1 MARTKVVIIGGG
13 FAAVK
18 CARTL
23 RKRLSGEECQVV
35 VYSRENHMVFHP
47 LLADVAGASIHPDSA
62 AATIRQMLPEVECST
77 ETVERID
84 IPASQIE
91 FQNDQGQL
99 ERTNYD
105 HLVIACGAESN
116 LGIIPGMSDHAFP
129 FKTMRD
135 AVALRSHI
143 IDQLEKAEACSD
155 PQRRQFHLSF
165 VIIGG
170 GFSGVELAGEV
181 NDLIRDSTRFYR
193 NFTESDI
200 SMTLVH
206 NQDQILP
213 EVSPTLRDFALQ
225 KMQRAGIKVLLKTSA
240 AAATPE
246 GVGLQDGSLIRAAT
260 VVCTIGTTSSPIVQR
275 LVGVKKERGRMV
287 TDPDMRLAGLPN
299 VWAVGDC
306 AYITNAFDNH
316 PCPTTGQF
324 AEREGRQA
332 AENIV
337 RVLRGEPTRP
347 FYFKPLGQLCSIGGR
362 RAVAEMFGFRVSG
375 ILAWFMWRGVYLL
388 KLPSWS
394 RRIRVGTDWAWDLI
408 FPRDL
413 GAFTANQSQHV
424 SRAYYRPGDFIYRRG
439 DPANFFYAIEQGE
452 VELLRSTD
460 TAQAETPFAVLGPGD
475 FLGEAA
481 LHQSDSYLSSI
492 RARTVVR
499 VVVMSRDAFSEHAG
513 SMAPLRDIVAES
525 VKRRAENVWLHF
537 PEAQNALSR
546 EPLST
551 FLEPVPPETLKP
563 DSTLGQ
569 AVVLLTRS
577 TNGRLFILDDQ
588 QCLWGVSNATDLIF
602 AAQMIAYKQTVARE
616 DIKNVQLG
624 EFVSAE
630 PVTVSSGEPGL
641 VAATTMLEHGLTW
654 IPVVESK
661 SDRHLKG
668 FVRMDQ
674 MSCWLLKQ
682 AANQTGPTIARTKA
696 TA

>member
-1 MARTKVVIIGGG
+1 MARLKIVIIGGG

-23 RKRLSGEECQVV
+23 RKRLPGQECQIV

-62 AATIRQMLPEVECST
+62 AATIRQMLPGVDCST

-84 IPASQIE
+84 IPSSQIE

-99 ERTNYD
+99 ECTNYD

-129 FKTMRD
+129 FKTMKD

-143 IDQLEKAEACSD
+143 IDQLEKAEACRD

-200 SMTLVH
+200 SMALVH

-213 EVSPTLRDFALQ
+213 EVSPTLRDFALK
-225 KMQRAGIKVLLKTSA
+225 KMQRTGIKVLLKTRA

-246 GVGLQDGSLIRAAT
+246 GVGLEDGSLIRAAT
-260 VVCTIGTTSSPIVQR
+260 VVCTIGTTSSPIVQH
-275 LVGVKKERGRMV
+275 LEGVKKERGRLV
-287 TDPDMRLAGLPN
+287 TDSDMRLAGLPN

-306 AYITNAFDNH
+306 AYITNAFDNQ
-316 PCPTTGQF
+316 PSPTTGQF

-332 AENIV
+332 ADNIV

-375 ILAWFMWRGVYLL
+375 ILAWFMWRSVYLL

-424 SRAYYRPGDFIYRRG
+424 SRAYYRPGDFIYHRG

-452 VELLRSTD
+452 VELLRSTG
-460 TAQAETPFAVLGPGD
+460 TAQAEAPFAVLGPGD
-475 FLGEAA
+475 FIGEAA
-481 LHQSDSYLSSI
+481 LLQSDSYLSSI

-499 VVVMSRDAFSEHAG
+499 VVVMSRDAFSKHAG
-513 SMAPLRDIVAES
+513 SMAALRDIVAES
-525 VKRRAENVWLHF
+525 VKRRAENLWLHF
-537 PEAQNALSR
+537 PDAQDALSR
-546 EPLST
+546 EPVST
-551 FLEPVPPETLKP
+551 FLEPVPAETLKP
-563 DSTLGQ
+563 DSTLEQ
-569 AVVLLTRS
+569 AIVLLTRS
-577 TNGRLFILDDQ
+577 TNGCLFILDDQ
-588 QCLWGVSNATDLIF
+588 QCLWGVSNGTDLIF

-616 DIKNVQLG
+616 DVKNVKLR
-624 EFVSAE
+624 EFVSPE
-630 PVTVSSGEPGL
+630 PVTVSSDEPGL
-641 VAATTMLEHGLTW
+641 VAATTMLEHGLKL
-654 IPVVESK
+654 IPVVTSK
-661 SDRHLKG
+661 TDLHLKG
-668 FVRMDQ
+668 FVRMDR
-674 MSCWLLKQ
+674 MSYWLLLQ